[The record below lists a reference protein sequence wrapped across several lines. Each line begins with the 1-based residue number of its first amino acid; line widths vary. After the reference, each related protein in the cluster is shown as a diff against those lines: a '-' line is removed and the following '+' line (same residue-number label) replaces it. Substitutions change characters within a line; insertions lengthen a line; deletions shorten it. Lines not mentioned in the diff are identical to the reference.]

1 MKQFRDLYIN
11 LNGESIDKFIDALT
25 EKTSNVSSWERDK
38 EREEKNSFQ
47 HDGVFAFR
55 FNKSG
60 DIPDSG
66 LTLMIKETGLLYVP
80 NIVPLESGE
89 LGKSKYNK
97 ILISF
102 YENLIIPTIENTSI
116 TANLTNDEITIQEV
130 AGEDIAKSLKQFS
143 ALANMSTGASH
154 PRDQERWF
162 KFLTLSYNCEDLYV
176 DLVINTLIEYGWPED
191 KAYELGLQ
199 YEFSC
204 DLLKYFQESRR

>member
-11 LNGESIDKFIDALT
+11 LNDESIDKFINALT
-25 EKTSNVSSWERDK
+25 ETASNVSSWVRDK
-38 EREEKNSFQ
+38 EREEKNAFDQ
-47 HDGVFAFR
+47 DGIFAFK

-66 LTLMIKETGLLYVP
+66 LTLMLKETGLLYVP

-89 LGKSKYNK
+89 LGKEKYNQ

-102 YENLIIPTIENTSI
+102 YENLIIPTIKNTSI
-116 TANLTNDEITIQEV
+116 TANLTNDEITIQEI

-162 KFLTLSYNCEDLYV
+162 KFLTLSYNCKGLYV

-204 DLLKYFQESRR
+204 GLLKYFQESSR

>member
-11 LNGESIDKFIDALT
+11 LNGESIDGFIDALT
-25 EKTSNVSSWERDK
+25 EKTSKVISWERDK
-38 EREEKNSFQ
+38 AREEKNPFQ
-47 HDGVFAFR
+47 HDGFFAFR

-80 NIVPLESGE
+80 NIVPLEYGE
-89 LGKSKYNK
+89 LGKSKYNQ

-162 KFLTLSYNCEDLYV
+162 KFLTLSYNCEGLYV

-204 DLLKYFQESRR
+204 NLLKYFQENRR